1 MNKDIS
7 KAIMDHA
14 RLRHKSLR
22 SQAIEDRK
30 AYNKQ
35 RNYYLEI
42 IIIISSSRV
51 ISSRRETGKCD
62 TCA

>member
-42 IIIISSSRV
+42 IIIISSRV

>member
-42 IIIISSSRV
+42 IIISSRV